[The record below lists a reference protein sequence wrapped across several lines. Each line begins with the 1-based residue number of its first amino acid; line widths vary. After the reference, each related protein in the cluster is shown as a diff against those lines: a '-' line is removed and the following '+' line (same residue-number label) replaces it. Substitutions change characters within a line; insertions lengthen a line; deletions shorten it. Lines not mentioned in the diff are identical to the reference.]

1 MSKEL
6 LTTSNQQPTTPRSG
20 LHNEQPP
27 TTNNHQPPTT
37 NHEQSTMNKDDICL
51 KSALEQAEL
60 IKKGHVSPLELTE
73 LYLARIEQ
81 NNPQLGC
88 FYHVAAE
95 KAIADA
101 RVKTEQLARTKDLTE
116 LSPLF
121 GVTTAIKDLNSVAEM
136 PISYGVA
143 ALKNK
148 IAQYDDAIVTKLKNA
163 GLIILGKTATSALG
177 SLPYT
182 EPLGFPPTRNPHN
195 LEYTAGGSSGG
206 SAAAVAAGLCAIAH
220 GNDGGGSIRG
230 PAFCCG
236 IVGLKPSRG
245 RVSYAPVGD
254 YQNGIA
260 TNGVLSRTVLDS
272 AAVLDIISGYVPG
285 DPYWLDNPE
294 IPFLASTQQP
304 LSPLKIG
311 VVKKIAPM
319 QEIEPVLQQAVTKT
333 AKQLESL
340 GHIIAEIDLD
350 ITELIEPFTT
360 IWSAG
365 VTSANIPLDFL
376 SPMNQ
381 WIARQSGNAGQ
392 YLRAVSQMQLFS
404 RQIVSLFEKYTVLLL
419 PTYTH
424 PPIKINQWAHLNSEE
439 TLQNIINWIAPCPIW
454 NATGQ
459 PAIAIPTNSDD
470 FEEKLP
476 LGVQLVGK
484 PASEAT
490 ILALA
495 HQLVDC

>member
-1 MSKEL
+1 MNEI
-6 LTTSNQQPTTPRSG
+6 TT
-20 LHNEQPP
+20 
-27 TTNNHQPPTT
+27 
-37 NHEQSTMNKDDICL
+37 
-51 KSALEQAEL
+51 KSALEQAKL
-60 IKKGHVSPLELTE
+60 IKKGEISPVELTE
-73 LYLARIEQ
+73 IYLRQIEKL
-81 NNPQLGC
+81 NPQLGC
-88 FYHVAAE
+88 FYHIAAE

-101 RVKTEQLARTKDLTE
+101 QAKTEQLAQSKDLTE

-121 GVTTAIKDLNSVAEM
+121 GVTTAIKDLNAVAEM

-163 GLIILGKTATSALG
+163 GLIILGKTATSELG

-182 EPLGFPPTRNPHN
+182 EPPGFPPTRNPHN
-195 LEYTAGGSSGG
+195 LDYTAGGSSGG
-206 SAAAVAAGLCAIAH
+206 GAAAVAAGLCAIAQ
-220 GNDGGGSIRG
+220 GSDGGGSIRG

-245 RVSYAPVGD
+245 RVSFAPVGD
-254 YQNGIA
+254 FQNGIA

-272 AAVLDIISGYVPG
+272 AAMLDIISGYVPG

-294 IPFLASTQQP
+294 TPFLIAAQQSLP
-304 LSPLKIG
+304 QLKIAL
-311 VVKKIAPM
+311 VTAISPM
-319 QEIEPVLQQAVTKT
+319 PAIEPILQQAAYKT
-333 AKQLESL
+333 AKQLEDLS
-340 GHIIAEIDLD
+340 HIVEEIELD
-350 ITELIEPFTT
+350 IAELIEPFTT

-365 VTSANIPLDFL
+365 VTSASISLEFL

-381 WIARQSGNAGQ
+381 WIAQQSGTAGQ
-392 YLRAVSQMQLFS
+392 YLQAVSKMHLFS
-404 RQIVSLFEKYTVLLL
+404 RKIVSLFAQYDVLIL

-424 PPIKINQWAHLNSEE
+424 SPIKIDQWAHLSPEK

-459 PAIAIPTNSDD
+459 PAIAIAVDKDEVSH
-470 FEEKLP
+470 LP
-476 LGVQLVGK
+476 IGVQLVGK

-495 HQLVDC
+495 HQLSCAINY

>member
-1 MSKEL
+1 
-6 LTTSNQQPTTPRSG
+6 
-20 LHNEQPP
+20 
-27 TTNNHQPPTT
+27 
-37 NHEQSTMNKDDICL
+37 MNKNDLCL
-51 KSALEQAEL
+51 KPALEQAEL
-60 IKKGHVSPLELTE
+60 IKKGDLSPLELTE

-88 FYHVAAE
+88 FYHIAAE

-101 RVKTEQLARTKDLTE
+101 RSKTEQLAQTRDLKE
-116 LSPLF
+116 LSSLF

-148 IAQYDDAIVTKLKNA
+148 IARYDDAIVTKLKNA
-163 GLIILGKTATSALG
+163 GLIILGKTATSAIG

-182 EPLGFPPTRNPHN
+182 EPPGFPPTRNPHN

-206 SAAAVAAGLCAIAH
+206 AAAAVAAGLCAIAQ

-245 RVSYAPVGD
+245 RVSFAPIGD

-272 AAVLDIISGYVPG
+272 AAFLDLIAGYVPG
-285 DPYWLDNPE
+285 DPYWLDSPE
-294 IPFLASTQQP
+294 ISFLSATQQP
-304 LSPLKIG
+304 LSRLRIG
-311 VVKKIAPM
+311 VVKAIAPI
-319 QEIEPVLQQAVTKT
+319 QKIEPKLQQAVSKT
-333 AKQLESL
+333 AQKLENL
-340 GHIIAEIDLD
+340 GHIIEEIDLD

-365 VTSANIPLDFL
+365 VTSANIPLEFL

-381 WIARQSGNAGQ
+381 WIAEKSGSAGQ

-404 RQIVSLFEKYTVLLL
+404 RTIVSLFQKYTVLLL

-424 PPIKINQWAHLNSEE
+424 STIKINQWANCHPEE

-459 PAIAIPTNSDD
+459 PAIAIPTD
-470 FEEKLP
+470 FTPDFAVLGDRLP
-476 LGVQLVGK
+476 IGVQLVGK

-495 HQLVDC
+495 HQLVDGHN

>member
-1 MSKEL
+1 
-6 LTTSNQQPTTPRSG
+6 
-20 LHNEQPP
+20 
-27 TTNNHQPPTT
+27 
-37 NHEQSTMNKDDICL
+37 MNKNDICL
-51 KSALEQAEL
+51 KPALEQAEL
-60 IKKGHVSPLELTE
+60 IKKGDLSPLELTE

-88 FYHVAAE
+88 FYHIAAE

-101 RVKTEQLARTKDLTE
+101 RSKTEQLAQTRDLKE

-121 GVTTAIKDLNSVAEM
+121 GVTTAIKDLNSVAGM

-148 IAQYDDAIVTKLKNA
+148 ITQYDDAIVTKLKNA

-182 EPLGFPPTRNPHN
+182 EPPGFPPTRNPHN

-206 SAAAVAAGLCAIAH
+206 AAAAVAAGLCAIAQ

-245 RVSYAPVGD
+245 RVSFAPIGD

-272 AAVLDIISGYVPG
+272 AAFLDLIAGYVSG
-285 DPYWLDNPE
+285 DPYWLDSPE
-294 IPFLASTQQP
+294 LSFLVATQQP
-304 LSPLKIG
+304 LSSLRIG
-311 VVKKIAPM
+311 VVKAIAPI
-319 QEIEPVLQQAVTKT
+319 EKIEPKLQQAVSKT
-333 AKQLESL
+333 AKKLENL
-340 GHIIAEIDLD
+340 GHIIEEIDLD

-365 VTSANIPLDFL
+365 VTSANIPLEFL

-381 WIARQSGNAGQ
+381 WIAGRSGSAGQ
-392 YLRAVSQMQLFS
+392 YLRAVSQMHLFS
-404 RQIVSLFEKYTVLLL
+404 RTIVNLFQKYAVLLL
-419 PTYTH
+419 PVYTH
-424 PPIKINQWAHLNSEE
+424 SPIKINQWANCNPEE

-459 PAIAIPTNSDD
+459 PAIAIPTD
-470 FEEKLP
+470 FEAFDARLP
-476 LGVQLVGK
+476 IGVQLVGK
-484 PASEAT
+484 PASEVT

-495 HQLVDC
+495 HQLVDELN